1 MVPVDTLYVV
11 LLCFPEFR
19 SSKDDPWR
27 PLRGGTYSDHSLWLI
42 KEGEQSHCMRY
53 YKYSSTSVLQCL
65 YAIKKNSCIGVNVRY
80 ILHSL
85 ILKMTMESYFLVIQ
99 DVAEIEGIIPI
110 SENLRWLNS
119 NRLDLLVCDK
129 NSVKTC
135 LMVEI

>member
-1 MVPVDTLYVV
+1 
-11 LLCFPEFR
+11 
-19 SSKDDPWR
+19 
-27 PLRGGTYSDHSLWLI
+27 
-42 KEGEQSHCMRY
+42 
-53 YKYSSTSVLQCL
+53 
-65 YAIKKNSCIGVNVRY
+65 
-80 ILHSL
+80 
-85 ILKMTMESYFLVIQ
+85 MTMESHFLVIQ